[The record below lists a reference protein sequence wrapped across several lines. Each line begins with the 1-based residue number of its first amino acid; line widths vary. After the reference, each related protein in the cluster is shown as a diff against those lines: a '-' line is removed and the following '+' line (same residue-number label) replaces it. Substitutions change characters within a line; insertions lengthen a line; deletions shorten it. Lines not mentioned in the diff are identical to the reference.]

1 MRFETILD
9 SLKTHKTHR
18 PFENLGYLYF
28 RVSLTNRQHYKELLL
43 LWYGSNYYPA
53 SIAPP
58 WGFNLMGEINNV
70 ITLRCLQHIRN
81 LELTATVLLPGTLSL
96 SSPNMLPSAVYYKS
110 IGNSNHQRSR
120 QRAKGLDIHDLFLKE
135 CFRSVTQLRRL
146 VLRVDLSRIKFDSYV
161 GRSGKLRRDLV

>member
-28 RVSLTNRQHYKELLL
+28 RVSLPRLRYPPSYRLALTNRQHYKELLL

-81 LELTATVLLPGTLSL
+81 LELTATVSAP
-96 SSPNMLPSAVYYKS
+96 SSKFR
-110 IGNSNHQRSR
+110 I
-120 QRAKGLDIHDLFLKE
+120 LKYAPQ
-135 CFRSVTQLRRL
+135 V
-146 VLRVDLSRIKFDSYV
+146 I
-161 GRSGKLRRDLV
+161 